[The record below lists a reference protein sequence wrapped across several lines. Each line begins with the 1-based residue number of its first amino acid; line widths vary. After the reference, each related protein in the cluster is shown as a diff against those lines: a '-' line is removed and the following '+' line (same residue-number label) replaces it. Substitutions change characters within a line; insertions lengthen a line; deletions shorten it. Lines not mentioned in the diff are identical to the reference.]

1 MFGILMVVLGVILVG
16 YLVVK
21 KYYAPWS
28 LFLVG
33 VLLIFIAMCVSPDPL
48 LKKSTNNFV
57 FDIFEWF
64 TNISKSTLGGLGL
77 QIMLISGF
85 AEYLDSIGATKA
97 LVRVC
102 SKPLSYVKSPYL
114 LLGLAYV
121 AGQIMNIS
129 FPLRLV
135 WVFC

>member
-1 MFGILMVVLGVILVG
+1 MFGLLMVVLGVVLVG

-33 VLLIFIAMCVSPDPL
+33 VALIVVAMCISPDPL
-48 LKKSTNNFV
+48 LKKSTNSFI

-85 AEYLDSIGATKA
+85 AEYLDSIGVTDSFSNGGPKNKTSESE
-97 LVRVC
+97 V
-102 SKPLSYVKSPYL
+102 SKVSTDNDDLSWL
-114 LLGLAYV
+114 NDIL
-121 AGQIMNIS
+121 
-129 FPLRLV
+129 
-135 WVFC
+135 

>member
-48 LKKSTNNFV
+48 LKKRNGA
-57 FDIFEWF
+57 
-64 TNISKSTLGGLGL
+64 SKDQSSMGGR
-77 QIMLISGF
+77 
-85 AEYLDSIGATKA
+85 A
-97 LVRVC
+97 
-102 SKPLSYVKSPYL
+102 
-114 LLGLAYV
+114 
-121 AGQIMNIS
+121 
-129 FPLRLV
+129 
-135 WVFC
+135 